1 MNRIFVLFAGLLVV
15 AGMLPAIAQ
24 KNDKP
29 RFLYVQ
35 NAGSMTLRDGTLTL
49 TNVSPLTLFFSDR
62 PERIAGNMRTE
73 AFIKHWDKGTNSF
86 KASPP
91 NATVAVFRDATKIS
105 DAILE
110 ISEPKFDGT
119 KLSYKA
125 KVLLGDLP
133 AEGGELSLFI
143 DSGDAACDVGDGMY
157 SGEPCWAQKA
167 FDCPGRGGC

>member
-1 MNRIFVLFAGLLVV
+1 MNRMSVMLAGLLVV

-24 KNDKP
+24 KDDKP

-62 PERIAGNMRTE
+62 PERVAGHMRTA
-73 AFIKHWDKGTNSF
+73 AFIRHWDKGANSF
-86 KASPP
+86 KESPP
-91 NATVAVFRDATKIS
+91 NATVAVFQDATKII
-105 DAILE
+105 DAVLE
-110 ISEPKFDGT
+110 ISDPQFDGT

-143 DSGDAACDVGDGMY
+143 DSSDAACDVDTSY
-157 SGEPCWAQKA
+157 AGEPCWAQKA
-167 FDCPGRGGC
+167 FNDPR